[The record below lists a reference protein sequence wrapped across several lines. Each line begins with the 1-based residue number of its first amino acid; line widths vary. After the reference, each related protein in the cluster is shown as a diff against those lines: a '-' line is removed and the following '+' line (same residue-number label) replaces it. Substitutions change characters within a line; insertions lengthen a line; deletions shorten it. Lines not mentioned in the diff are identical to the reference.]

1 MISLIVIL
9 GCNTWYYSKN
19 ANWRGEMP
27 QGEKV
32 YEGGD
37 NDEDESNPELEAI
50 MNGRIDTS
58 LR

>member
-1 MISLIVIL
+1 
-9 GCNTWYYSKN
+9 
-19 ANWRGEMP
+19 MP